1 MAEVSGKYIKSQVE
15 GAEMDEKALDKYE
28 SEKLDSGELESGNPE
43 KTARTGKMLVT
54 GKSY

>member
-28 SEKLDSGELESGNPE
+28 SEKLDSGELEYGNPE